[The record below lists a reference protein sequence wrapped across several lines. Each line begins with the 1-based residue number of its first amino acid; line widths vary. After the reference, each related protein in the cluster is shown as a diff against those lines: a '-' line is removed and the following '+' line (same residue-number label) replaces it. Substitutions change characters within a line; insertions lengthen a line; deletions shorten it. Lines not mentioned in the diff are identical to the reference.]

1 MKKTLPWIF
10 AAAGGT
16 TLAYYIICGC
26 LYSFTLSGLWIW
38 LCFSL
43 IMFFV
48 WLWLKVAEP
57 RIPQKHLPLYR
68 FGKKAVT
75 AVAALFM
82 TAFILFEV
90 LLGIAWYKGIGNES
104 KEADVIIVLGATV
117 EYDRPGDAL
126 RGRIEKAYD
135 VIKNNPDAVII
146 ACGGLGEGDVITE
159 ATCIKN
165 ELVKMGVSTER
176 ILTEECS
183 TSTKENFEFCA
194 DLIPDDAKTAA
205 VVTGGFHQFR
215 AMLLAR
221 EVITDTKLYSVSAPC
236 ASFRLPRDMVR
247 EFAAFVKG
255 IL

>member
-1 MKKTLPWIF
+1 MKKALPWIF
-10 AAAGGT
+10 AVVGGVS
-16 TLAYYIICGC
+16 LIYYIICAC

-43 IMFFV
+43 IMFFIC
-48 WLWLKVAEP
+48 LWLKVAEP

-68 FGKKAVT
+68 SCKNAVT
-75 AVAALFM
+75 AAAALFM

-90 LLGIAWYKGIGNES
+90 LLGIAWYNGTGNES
-104 KEADVIIVLGATV
+104 KEADVVIVLGATV

-159 ATCIKN
+159 SECIKG
-165 ELVKMGVSTER
+165 ELVKMGVSAER
-176 ILTEECS
+176 ILTEMNS
-183 TSTKENFEFCA
+183 TSTKENFEFCSK
-194 DLIPDDAKTAA
+194 LIPRNAETAA

-221 EVITDTKLYSVSAPC
+221 DVITDTELFSVSAPC